1 MPQRVLMAE
10 DIAINRRIQQAQLE
24 PLGVEIQSVIN
35 GSQAVESCTTGGIDL
50 ALLDLVMP
58 GMDGFS
64 ACQALREDARTARM
78 PIMVLTALAG
88 DAKAR
93 SLAAGADDFMRKPA
107 NSLLLQHRITNLL
120 EVGVFERAWTGS
132 LTAPQGRVLAVSGA
146 PHVRS
151 LLVAQMRD
159 LGSGREC
166 PSLEEAWAL
175 LGQDPPS
182 VLAVDWALGPS
193 AVRDFCL
200 RLKVRPELAGI
211 PVLLVHAPSDLPV
224 IEAHP
229 PAVDDFLDLPLQAA
243 DAQHRVALLLRLARA
258 RRTGA

>member
-35 GSQAVESCTTGGIDL
+35 GAQALETCATGLIDL

-58 GMDGFS
+58 GTDGFA
-64 ACQALREDARTARM
+64 ACQSLREDPRTARM
-78 PIMVLTALAG
+78 PILILTALAG

-120 EVGVFERAWTGS
+120 EVGAFERAWKGTLPPPGG
-132 LTAPQGRVLAVSGA
+132 AVVAVSA
-146 PHVRS
+146 AAHVRS
-151 LLVAQMRD
+151 MLVAQVRD
-159 LGSGREC
+159 LGAGREF
-166 PSLEEAWAL
+166 PSLEAVWPEL
-175 LGQDPPS
+175 LQAQPE
-182 VLAVDWALGPS
+182 VLALDWALGAQ
-193 AVRDFCL
+193 AVRDFTL
-200 RLKVRPELAGI
+200 RLKMEPALADI
-211 PVLLVHAPSDLPV
+211 PVLLLHPPSDLPV
-224 IEAHP
+224 IEANP

-243 DAQHRVALLLRLARA
+243 DAKHRVSLMLRLARA
-258 RRTGA
+258 RRTTA